1 VVGRFRCLATAQSIE
16 GQPPARRG
24 KECAA
29 IPQVCRIQGGVRF
42 VVHVARV
49 VAAARVRLLK
59 SNHLPR
65 DFPAIEQIE
74 VGVHFIERDDRCL
87 SLARALPFLQ
97 QTLSPQTN
105 GKAERFIQT
114 VTRE

>member
-1 VVGRFRCLATAQSIE
+1 
-16 GQPPARRG
+16 
-24 KECAA
+24 
-29 IPQVCRIQGGVRF
+29 
-42 VVHVARV
+42 
-49 VAAARVRLLK
+49 
-59 SNHLPR
+59 LPR